1 MIRNYL
7 MIGFSA
13 AALALS
19 GCNQQER
26 SPTRPEATA
35 AVEGLPADPASI
47 ARPSPLPDVAGCY
60 ALTVDKP
67 GPKGSRQDTLFRG
80 RLRITQSG
88 RNLKATL
95 DWGEGRKEK
104 ANGRIG
110 NDGVIGFESGDFS
123 LKGHPDSSGFWG
135 FFNDSSRGISGTLR
149 LDAASCNAPIPPD
162 TIVTASPG
170 QRVCYAFTEIHF
182 DPADTLQG
190 TLALEQRFGES
201 GIDVY
206 LRLDRF
212 GFFTAQTIYSAGM
225 LGDESWVGFR
235 IAPPPGMFGSLPVQE
250 ISYDL
255 HLLPTGASSSP
266 IMETL
271 PAPGSVGTWR
281 GQSRACL
288 ESDFRK

>member
-7 MIGFSA
+7 MLGFSA

-19 GCNQQER
+19 GCDQLER
-26 SPTRPEATA
+26 TPTQPEAHA

-104 ANGRIG
+104 ANGRIS
-110 NDGVIGFESGDFS
+110 NDGVIGFESGDFT
-123 LKGHPDSSGFWG
+123 LKGHPDSAGFWG
-135 FFNDSSRGISGTLR
+135 FFNDSLHGISGTLR
-149 LDAASCNAPIPPD
+149 LDAAPCDAPILPD
-162 TIVTASPG
+162 TVVTAPPG
-170 QRVCYAFTEIHF
+170 QRACYAFTEIHSATG
-182 DPADTLQG
+182 DSVRG
-190 TLALEQRFGES
+190 TLALEQRSGQFGT
-201 GIDVY
+201 DVY
-206 LRLDRF
+206 LRLDGF
-212 GFFTAQTIYSAGM
+212 GFFTTQTTYSAGI

-250 ISYDL
+250 MSYDL
-255 HLLPTGASSSP
+255 HLLPSGVFSSP

-271 PAPGSVGTWR
+271 PTSGPLGTWR
-281 GQSRACL
+281 GLSRACL